1 MADSAQWRRYVV
13 VFFALT
19 SPLPTSIG
27 MAVKSNRQT
36 RYNAALNQHVTVH
49 PSYATCGNRE
59 SVEYYDGHLV
69 RCASGCGSMRN
80 FSRQK
85 EAYDRFPSDVIQ
97 MGEDKCHIAENRNDQ
112 LKPSMCWLTPNR
124 GDWSRFTPFTYSV
137 WIKPTETQ
145 TKQ

>member
-27 MAVKSNRQT
+27 MAVRINRQAK
-36 RYNAALNQHVTVH
+36 YNAALNQHVTVH
-49 PSYATCGNRE
+49 PSDATCGNRE
-59 SVEYYDGHLV
+59 SVEYHDGYQV

-80 FSRQK
+80 FSRQQ

-112 LKPSMCWLTPNR
+112 LKPSMCWLTPKW
-124 GDWSRFTPFTYSV
+124 GDWSRFRPFTYSV